1 MYKKWILLNLFFYFI
16 KFKILKSI
24 FKENDKNMVL
34 FIEITINFI
43 YNYYKKFFY
52 DKINKFIYNL

>member
-43 YNYYKKFFY
+43 YN
-52 DKINKFIYNL
+52 

>member
-1 MYKKWILLNLFFYFI
+1 MDSFESIFFYFI

-43 YNYYKKFFY
+43 YN
-52 DKINKFIYNL
+52 